1 MNMGDSKDD
10 SSFSPPPMAE
20 LGNYKGVMLCN
31 RPTAMD
37 ALKVE
42 PTKPFRSAIPATV
55 GDALGL
61 IRKRPHATHEVKKR
75 GPSAALR
82 RHCRWIKELQQQV
95 AEEAQVVEHEEI
107 ERDRRQRIQKE
118 VFRKQRDAIRL
129 IKLSAGAAEDL
140 TSVLNPKAKGA
151 SKPAWAMTEGEKEEK
166 EASDFGQLINF
177 VEDLDYDEY
186 IHDLEF
192 RECLQAVTD
201 RARRLQRE
209 QEAFKDSLLQEL
221 NQETND
227 SPSERLEEAVP
238 RSNLN
243 DLNERPEWDASAPQ
257 DSTAKALAEKA
268 WQEGP
273 FKAVH
278 SKTSLRK
285 IAEREVK
292 EPDNT

>member
-1 MNMGDSKDD
+1 M
-10 SSFSPPPMAE
+10 
-20 LGNYKGVMLCN
+20 
-31 RPTAMD
+31 
-37 ALKVE
+37 
-42 PTKPFRSAIPATV
+42 
-55 GDALGL
+55 
-61 IRKRPHATHEVKKR
+61 
-75 GPSAALR
+75 
-82 RHCRWIKELQQQV
+82 
-95 AEEAQVVEHEEI
+95 VEHEEI

-129 IKLSAGAAEDL
+129 IKLSHAGAAEDL
-140 TSVLNPKAKGA
+140 TSVLNPKAKHA
-151 SKPAWAMTEGEKEEK
+151 SKPVWAMTEGEKEEQEK
-166 EASDFGQLINF
+166 IDFGQLINF

-227 SPSERLEEAVP
+227 SRSECLEEAVP
-238 RSNLN
+238 RSNLS
-243 DLNERPEWDASAPQ
+243 DLNERPEWDAAAPQ
-257 DSTAKALAEKA
+257 DSNAKALAEKA

-285 IAEREVK
+285 IAEREC
-292 EPDNT
+292 T